1 MAPLQKPSVKAKKPK
16 SKLYSNTDDHSLL
29 GESCS
34 IDGRCCLDDH
44 NDGYHIPGNIYSRKL
59 NDELLTIKQRKMISD
74 LKNQIDRVLDKNNSN
89 ISKLERI
96 ANRKQ
101 NSDSIKSIMSKKISK
116 EQYANIV
123 RDYKIFRRK
132 FDLEKK
138 NFTSKQYIG
147 YILIYFVCPLISFLF
162 NYFIK
167 ANLDNIIMF
176 SLILSIS
183 VILLVNRWLMS
194 QLFISYKRDNLEYNL
209 NSLNKFI
216 IDNEYL
222 GELPEVSSNFVRQ
235 HILLKNL
242 QILSEDEYQVAIE
255 EYDLEQYLKQDLE
268 QDLKYRVKDAK
279 SNDNTDAVI
288 YNDILCEEESKER
301 NSRCK

>member
-16 SKLYSNTDDHSLL
+16 SKLDSNMDDY
-29 GESCS
+29 
-34 IDGRCCLDDH
+34 
-44 NDGYHIPGNIYSRKL
+44 NDGYCIPGNIYSRKL

-74 LKNQIDRVLDKNNSN
+74 LKNQIGRLFDKNNSN
-89 ISKLERI
+89 ISKLEEI
-96 ANRKQ
+96 VNRKQ
-101 NSDSIKSIMSKKISK
+101 NSDSTKKVMSKKISK

-183 VILLVNRWLMS
+183 VISLVRRWLMS
-194 QLFISYKRDNLEYNL
+194 QLFMSYKRDIIEYIL

-222 GELPEVSSNFVRQ
+222 GELPEVSSLFVKQ
-235 HILLKNL
+235 HIRLKNL

-255 EYDLEQYLKQDLE
+255 EYNLEQYLKQDL
-268 QDLKYRVKDAK
+268 
-279 SNDNTDAVI
+279 
-288 YNDILCEEESKER
+288 
-301 NSRCK
+301 